1 MKIKDRKLL
10 KEELDL
16 WKSVTQND
24 DKLNSYI
31 SDNETKIEYKEKVEK
46 KSFDSKFKT
55 DSKTIDYKYRENNN
69 YSLKESSQVLQSN
82 RRTISKLERGKLK
95 PEAIIDLHGF
105 NKINAKAA
113 VFEFNKK
120 SIINEFRCILI
131 ITGKKNSY
139 LGAKGI
145 LRESLPIW
153 LKEKGISNYI
163 LGHNYA
169 SGKDGG
175 DGDRYV
181 LLRKKNKV
189 LKNE

>member
-10 KEELDL
+10 KEELEL
-16 WKSVTQND
+16 WKRVTQND

-31 SDNETKIEYKEKVEK
+31 SDNETTIEYKEKVEK

-69 YSLKESSQVLQSN
+69 YFLKESAQVLQSN

-113 VFEFNKK
+113 VFEFIKK

-169 SGKDGG
+169 SGKDGA
-175 DGDRYV
+175 DGARYV

>member
-10 KEELDL
+10 KEELEL
-16 WKSVTQND
+16 WKRVTQND

-31 SDNETKIEYKEKVEK
+31 SDNETTIEYKEKSEK
-46 KSFDSKFKT
+46 NFFDPKSNIDPKK
-55 DSKTIDYKYRENNN
+55 IDYKHKEKEN
-69 YSLKESSQVLQSN
+69 YFLKESSQVLQSN

-113 VFEFNKK
+113 VFEFIKK

-153 LKEKGISNYI
+153 LKEKDFSNYI

-169 SGKDGG
+169 SVKDGG
-175 DGDRYV
+175 DGARNV
-181 LLRKKNKV
+181 L
-189 LKNE
+189 